1 MEVGLFNRVGLTT
14 LTYMW
19 MLAYMA
25 VVLTYMALVMVG
37 TRILSLRW

>member
-14 LTYMW
+14 LTYTR
-19 MLAYMA
+19 MLTYMA
-25 VVLTYMALVMVG
+25 VALTYMALVMVG